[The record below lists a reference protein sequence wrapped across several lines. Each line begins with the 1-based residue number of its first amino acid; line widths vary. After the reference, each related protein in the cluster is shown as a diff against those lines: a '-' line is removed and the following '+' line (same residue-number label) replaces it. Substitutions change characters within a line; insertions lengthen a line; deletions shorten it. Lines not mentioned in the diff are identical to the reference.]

1 MSRHQTGVF
10 MIQERGASKNTV
22 IAGVAGAGV
31 VALLIAAVLFGGS
44 LGETAVSIEDVVG
57 SPQVEGSL
65 PPMGGSNVD
74 QTATGLAAPTVIGV
88 DFNGEEVRIE
98 NDGRPKAVV
107 FLAHWC
113 PHCQA
118 EVPSVQRWLNDTGGV
133 DAVDLYSVTTAVDP
147 RRSNY
152 PPSRWLED
160 ERWTVPVI
168 RDDAASSVLTAHGN
182 GGFPF
187 WVFTNSDGT
196 VALRVAGEIPIND
209 LEEILRNLS

>member
-1 MSRHQTGVF
+1 MTKEQ
-10 MIQERGASKNTV
+10 GASKNTI

-44 LGETAVSIEDVVG
+44 VGETAVPIEEVVG
-57 SPQVEGSL
+57 SPQVDGAL
-65 PPMGGSNVD
+65 PPMGNSNVD
-74 QTATGLAAPTVIGV
+74 QTATGQEAPTVTGT
-88 DFNGEEVRIE
+88 DFDGEEVTIT
-98 NDGRPKAVV
+98 NDGRPKAIV

-133 DAVDLYSVTTAVDP
+133 DGVDMYSVTTAVDP
-147 RRSNY
+147 RRNNY
-152 PPSRWLED
+152 PPQRWLED
-160 ERWTVPVI
+160 EGWTVPII
-168 RDDAASSVLTAHGN
+168 RDNAASSVLTAHGN

-209 LEEILRNLS
+209 LEAILQNLS

>member
-1 MSRHQTGVF
+1 MTNEQ
-10 MIQERGASKNTV
+10 GASKNTI
-22 IAGVAGAGV
+22 IASVAGAGV

-44 LGETAVSIEDVVG
+44 VGETAVPIEEVVG
-57 SPQVEGSL
+57 SPQVDGSL
-65 PPMGGSNVD
+65 PPMGNSNVD
-74 QTATGLAAPTVIGV
+74 QTATGQEAPTVTGT
-88 DFNGEEVRIE
+88 DFDGEEVTIT
-98 NDGRPKAVV
+98 NDGRPKAIV

-133 DAVDLYSVTTAVDP
+133 DGVDMYSVTTAIDP
-147 RRSNY
+147 RRNNY
-152 PPSRWLED
+152 PPQRWLED
-160 ERWTVPVI
+160 EGWTVPII
-168 RDDAASSVLTAHGN
+168 RDNAASSVLTAHGN

-209 LEEILRNLS
+209 LEAILRNLT

>member
-1 MSRHQTGVF
+1 MTKEQ
-10 MIQERGASKNTV
+10 GASKNTI
-22 IAGVAGAGV
+22 IASVAGAGV

-44 LGETAVSIEDVVG
+44 VGETAVPIEEVVG
-57 SPQVEGSL
+57 SPQVDGSL
-65 PPMGGSNVD
+65 PPMGNSNVD
-74 QTATGLAAPTVIGV
+74 QTATGQEAPTVTGT
-88 DFNGEEVRIE
+88 DFDGEEVTIT
-98 NDGRPKAVV
+98 NDGRPKAIV

-133 DAVDLYSVTTAVDP
+133 DGVDMYSVTTAVDP
-147 RRSNY
+147 RRNNY
-152 PPSRWLED
+152 PPQRWLED
-160 ERWTVPVI
+160 EGWTVPII
-168 RDDAASSVLTAHGN
+168 RDNAASSVLTAHGN

-209 LEEILRNLS
+209 LEQILQNLT

>member
-1 MSRHQTGVF
+1 MTK
-10 MIQERGASKNTV
+10 ERGASKNTI

-44 LGETAVSIEDVVG
+44 LGETAVPIEEVVG
-57 SPQVEGSL
+57 SPQIDGSL

-74 QTATGLAAPTVIGV
+74 QTATGQEAPTVTGT
-88 DFNGEEVRIE
+88 DFDGEEVTIT
-98 NDGRPKAVV
+98 NDGRPKAIV

-133 DAVDLYSVTTAVDP
+133 DGVDMYSVTTAVDP
-147 RRSNY
+147 RRVNY
-152 PPSRWLED
+152 PPQRWLED
-160 ERWTVPVI
+160 EGWTVPII
-168 RDDAASSVLTAHGN
+168 RDNAASSVLTAHGN

-209 LEEILRNLS
+209 LEAILQNLS

>member
-1 MSRHQTGVF
+1 MTKEQ
-10 MIQERGASKNTV
+10 GASKNTI

-31 VALLIAAVLFGGS
+31 VALLIVAVLFGGS
-44 LGETAVSIEDVVG
+44 VGETAVPIEEVVG
-57 SPQVEGSL
+57 SPQVDGAL
-65 PPMGGSNVD
+65 PPMGNSNVD
-74 QTATGLAAPTVIGV
+74 QTATGQEAPTVTGT
-88 DFNGEEVRIE
+88 DFEGEEVTIT
-98 NDGRPKAVV
+98 NDGRPKAIV

-118 EVPSVQRWLNDTGGV
+118 EVPSVQRWLNETGGV
-133 DAVDLYSVTTAVDP
+133 DGVDMYSVTTAVDP
-147 RRSNY
+147 RRNNY
-152 PPSRWLED
+152 PPQRWLED
-160 ERWTVPVI
+160 EGWTVPII
-168 RDDAASSVLTAHGN
+168 RDNAASSVLTAHGN